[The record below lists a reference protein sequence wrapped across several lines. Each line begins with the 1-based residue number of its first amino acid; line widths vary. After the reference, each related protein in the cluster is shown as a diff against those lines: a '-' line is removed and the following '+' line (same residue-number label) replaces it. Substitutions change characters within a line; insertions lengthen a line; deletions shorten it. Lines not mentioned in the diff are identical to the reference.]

1 MILFLSTVVAA
12 SSFLND
18 FFLRGGT
25 STPTLSAA
33 NLSATLQAWPGA
45 DVAVFF
51 YSPYG
56 EAGALARQFLPL
68 WDDVA
73 RWHKRKNSKVRITKF
88 SCDASLAHRQL
99 CVDVGVRHYPTITFY
114 GYGRL
119 SLRRGNLKRST
130 EYRGLALPEALL
142 DWTLMLSW
150 ISWIHRVGDRFL
162 QLFGLKPSPER
173 IELDALRRAEAE
185 RQRSYE
191 SLAAAFDRIDSDQPS
206 SSGGDFSVDVEK
218 LLADALNSAA
228 ADASS
233 SSSSASPSNNAAS
246 TKKQHE

>member
-1 MILFLSTVVAA
+1 MIFLVPCVASA
-12 SSFLND
+12 FLND
-18 FFLRGGT
+18 FLRGGM

-99 CVDVGVRHYPTITFY
+99 CVDVGVKHYPTITFY

-119 SLRRGNLKRST
+119 SLRRGNLKRSA

-150 ISWIHRVGDRFL
+150 ISWLHRINDRFL

-173 IELDALRRAEAE
+173 IQLDALRRAEAE

-191 SLAAAFDRIDSDQPS
+191 SLAAALDRMGDDDGDESS
-206 SSGGDFSVDVEK
+206 SSGEGLSVDVEK
-218 LLADALNSAA
+218 LLADALSSLT
-228 ADASS
+228 ADTSTS
-233 SSSSASPSNNAAS
+233 TSSPSDNAAP
-246 TKKQHE
+246 TKKQ